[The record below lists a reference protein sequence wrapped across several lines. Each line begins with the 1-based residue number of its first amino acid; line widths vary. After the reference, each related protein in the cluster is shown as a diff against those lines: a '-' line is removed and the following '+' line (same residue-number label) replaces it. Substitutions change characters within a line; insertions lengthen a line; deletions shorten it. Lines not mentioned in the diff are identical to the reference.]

1 MTMLSPRRLK
11 DNPLLKRA
19 AIRELRVPTPHD
31 GRIRFENTGD
41 GILDL
46 LVTVLA
52 ARRASLQSHVFR
64 ESVVFDAVGYPVD
77 LRNGASVQSTGY
89 KGNICA

>member
-19 AIRELRVPTPHD
+19 AIRELRVPTLHD
-31 GRIRFENTGD
+31 WRIRFEKAGD
-41 GILDL
+41 GIFDSLA
-46 LVTVLA
+46 TVPA
-52 ARRASLQSHVFR
+52 ARRASLQSYVFR
-64 ESVVFDAVGYPVD
+64 ESAVFDAVGYPVD
-77 LRNGASVQSTGY
+77 PRNGASVQSTGY